1 MIYLRHIL
9 ICFAL
14 AVFGTSTAK
23 AQTPDLFNNAP
34 LPGSISDLSNDGNAP
49 TALTFG
55 TGHNIVEGSMGFIG
69 PGNIDADIWTF
80 TIASGYE
87 VSAINLVT
95 YASAANPV
103 FPNGH
108 FMALATGNTINTA
121 DASSHLS
128 NGLWREEL
136 DINLNTH
143 TDLLAILQG
152 PPEFGGGGNPG
163 LSGNLQA
170 GTYTFWVQEST
181 SFVNQYCIDFVVT
194 PVPEPGSALLL
205 GLASFLCLRRR
216 RK

>member
-1 MIYLRHIL
+1 MIYLRHLL
-9 ICFAL
+9 ICFAF
-14 AVFGTSTAK
+14 AVLGTSVAS
-23 AQTPDLFNNAP
+23 AQAVTDKFNNAP
-34 LPGSISDLSNDGNAP
+34 LPGSLLDLSNSGAAP
-49 TALTFG
+49 TFLTFG
-55 TGHNIVEGSMGFIG
+55 AGHNIVEGSMGLIG

-80 TIASGYE
+80 TIASGFE
-87 VSAINLVT
+87 VSGINLVT
-95 YASAANPV
+95 YNGSNPV

-108 FMALATGNTINTA
+108 FMALAAGSTIDTA

-136 DINLNTH
+136 DILGNTH

-205 GLASFLCLRRR
+205 GVASFLCLRRR